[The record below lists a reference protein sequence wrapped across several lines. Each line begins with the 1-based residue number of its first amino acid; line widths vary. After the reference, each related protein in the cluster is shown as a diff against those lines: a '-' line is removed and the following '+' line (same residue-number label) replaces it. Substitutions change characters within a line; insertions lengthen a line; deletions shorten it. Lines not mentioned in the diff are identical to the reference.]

1 MSRFVSKG
9 IAFVLSVAL
18 ALPGTAWAHNESV
31 HQRMTDFAYH
41 VLLASAR
48 FSGGQTVSARLA
60 PVMKR
65 LADADPAVKVFYAA
79 AVPAVKKLRELKSG
93 LPDVATLCLDAQ
105 VIIAMGS
112 PQPAWQLPAG
122 TALPDLPM
130 SGVRLPVGIGY
141 AHGVD
146 CGIDGAY
153 TPSGVLAS
161 ANPGGFTARDHTGV
175 TLGYWAAAPD
185 KEKKDWV
192 LHSTTLETLQN
203 PVVLAQIGA
212 TTTVAVSTVCL
223 LACGLFPP
231 ACAACPIL
239 ALGAGGT
246 VVDEIASIDADA
258 LESEDYVGFGH
269 FIDMK
274 PTPASPAPFDEKP
287 GKLMSRAG
295 PTGTTDVTEDLVMMI
310 FDIAGMHVNRGA
322 SQAPRDYQVILGTS
336 GALGD
341 DAHRNSTARSFAQWE
356 LPLIPDL
363 QLTAVDNLG
372 MFGYLQSKANR
383 GTSLESRNLGWP
395 LHALGDASVPMH
407 TVGASGFGH
416 RPYEDCVDMVFD
428 QLVGSD
434 NLAVSVTTVSEV
446 ITRAVKWRKF
456 ISDWRKTNASTD
468 VPVRDLITAL
478 AAATRSK
485 ATARPEAFQPVASL
499 TYILDEDAAVAVYDT
514 PAMAEVQRDL
524 LLDGIAAEVT
534 FLLSV
539 TEVTP

>member
-1 MSRFVSKG
+1 MSRFVSKW
-9 IAFVLSVAL
+9 IALCLSAIL

-48 FSGGQTVSARLA
+48 FSGGQTLSARLA

-65 LADADPAVKVFYAA
+65 LADADPAVKAFYAA
-79 AVPAVKKLRELKSG
+79 AIPAVKKLRELKSG
-93 LPDVATLCLDAQ
+93 LPDVALPCLDATLITQ
-105 VIIAMGS
+105 MGS
-112 PQPAWQLPAG
+112 PLPTWQLPAG

-130 SGVRLPVGIGY
+130 GAVRLPVTIGY
-141 AHGVD
+141 AHSAE
-146 CGIDGAY
+146 CGIDGTY

-161 ANPGGFTARDHTGV
+161 ANPGAFTARDHTGV

-185 KEKKDWV
+185 KEKDDWV
-192 LHSTTLETLQN
+192 LRSTTLETLQN
-203 PVVLAQIGA
+203 PVVLAQIGVA
-212 TTTVAVSTVCL
+212 TTVAVSTVCL

-231 ACAACPIL
+231 ACAACPIV

-258 LESEDYVGFGH
+258 LESEDYTGFGH

-310 FDIAGMHVNRGA
+310 FDIAGMHVNRPA
-322 SQAPRDYQVILGTS
+322 SAAPRDYQIILGAS
-336 GALGD
+336 GATGT
-341 DAHRNSTARSFAQWE
+341 DAHRNSTARTVPQWE
-356 LPLIPDL
+356 LPLVPDL

-372 MFGYLQSKANR
+372 MFGYLEAKANR
-383 GTSLESRNLGWP
+383 GTALESRNLGWP

-416 RPYEDCVDMVFD
+416 RPYEDCVDMVYD
-428 QLVGSD
+428 ALVGAD
-434 NLAVSVTTVSEV
+434 NLATSVTLVADV

-456 ISDWRKTNASTD
+456 ITDWRKTNASTD
-468 VPVRDLITAL
+468 VPVRDLVTAL

-485 ATARPEAFQPVASL
+485 ATAKPEVFQPVASL

-514 PAMAEVQRDL
+514 PAMAAVQRDL
-524 LLDGIAAEVT
+524 LLEGIAAEVA

-539 TEVTP
+539 TEVAP